1 MNNEIRF
8 DGRVVVVTGAGN
20 GLGREYALQFGSRG
34 AQVVVND
41 LGGSGSGV
49 GSSHSAADAVV
60 AEIKATGGQAVANHD
75 SVATRAGGKAII
87 ETAMDTWGRVDAVV
101 NNAGF
106 LRNVAF
112 EDMTDEQ
119 LDPIIDCHLKGAF
132 YVSQPAFRIMKQQR
146 YGRLLFTSS
155 ASGMFGSPLQS
166 NYGAAKAGLIG
177 LMHCVA
183 LEGEEHGILANALLP
198 MSHSRL
204 ALEMSE
210 EWARMAKLSPDIA
223 LVGNRGTPP
232 YVAPL
237 VLYLV
242 SEQCRVTRHVY
253 SALSG
258 RYARAFVGVADG
270 WMTMAD
276 SPPSVEEIQRH
287 FAAIGAM
294 NKHYVPQSV
303 TDEFTPVLNKLR
315 HPNT

>member
-1 MNNEIRF
+1 MNDEIRF
-8 DGRVVVVTGAGN
+8 DGRVVVITGAGN
-20 GLGREYALQFGSRG
+20 GLGREYALQLASRG

-49 GSSHSAADAVV
+49 GSSHSAADGVV
-60 AEIKATGGQAVANHD
+60 TEIKAAGGKAVANYD

-87 ETAMDTWGRVDAVV
+87 DTAMDAWGRVDAVI

-146 YGRLLFTSS
+146 YGRLLFTAS
-155 ASGMFGSPLQS
+155 ASGVFGSPLQS
-166 NYGAAKAGLIG
+166 NYGAAKAGLVG

-198 MSHSRL
+198 MSQSRL
-204 ALEMSE
+204 VHEMSE
-210 EWARMAKLSPDIA
+210 EWARMVKLSPDMG
-223 LVGNRGTPP
+223 LLGSRGTPP

-237 VLYLV
+237 VMYLV
-242 SEQCRVTRHVY
+242 SEQCNATRHVY
-253 SALSG
+253 SALAG
-258 RYARAFVGVADG
+258 RYVRAFIGVGEG
-270 WMTMAD
+270 WMKPEET
-276 SPPSVEEIQRH
+276 PPSVEEIKQH
-287 FAAIGAM
+287 FDEIGSADRY
-294 NKHYVPQSV
+294 YVPQSV
-303 TDEFTPVLNKLR
+303 ADEFTPLLDKLR
-315 HPNT
+315 QTTK